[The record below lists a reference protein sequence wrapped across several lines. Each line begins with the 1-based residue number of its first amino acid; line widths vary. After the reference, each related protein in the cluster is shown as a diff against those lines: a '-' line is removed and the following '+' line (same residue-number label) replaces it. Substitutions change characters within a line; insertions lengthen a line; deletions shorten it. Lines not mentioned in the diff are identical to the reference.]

1 MFGCEKLFYWNLL
14 MDSKKQKPFRDHWFF
29 GPVLRQSSVYMRVII
44 ASICVN
50 LFALVSAF
58 FVMTVYDKVIPN
70 ESMDTLWFLT
80 FGVCIVIVFDFLMK
94 MVRGVL
100 TDKAGLE
107 IDTEV
112 SQTLFNHLCRNE
124 KLIGTRSAGS
134 VASVIREFDT
144 IKDVLASATLVA
156 FADLPFIFVFL
167 FVLYS
172 LGGFVAAVP
181 AIVVLLVVM
190 LGLIIQPI
198 IKGKTMNA
206 QLDGQNKHSV
216 LVELL
221 TGLETLKTLRGLS
234 SFSERWRDSVT
245 QQGKMLGQSRFWSQ
259 ISANFAQVGQQISQ
273 VGIVV
278 YGVILITNADMTMG
292 ALIACVILS
301 GRVLAPLGQIT
312 NLIGRIN
319 QASVAYKNLKDLLN
333 LESEENSRANNL
345 EYLDVEGSL
354 SLVNLS
360 LKFNDA
366 KQHSLSSVNLEIKP
380 GEKIGVI
387 GKIGSGKT
395 SLLKVLS
402 GVISPSEGLVQLD
415 NISISQFRPDDLR
428 RHISFMMQ
436 SSTLF
441 SGTLKENL
449 LLGNPNASDEDII
462 KASKITGVEAI
473 ATSLPNGYLTMLNEG
488 GQKLSGGQKQAICI
502 ARTILNNSQIIFMDE
517 PTSSM
522 DNQTEAS
529 FIKNFQEWIGGRTLV
544 VATHKG
550 QLLQLVDRIV
560 VLENGRVIAD
570 GKKEEIL
577 RPLNSK
583 LKAIN

>member
-1 MFGCEKLFYWNLL
+1 
-14 MDSKKQKPFRDHWFF
+14 MDSKKQKPLKSHWFF
-29 GPVLRQSSVYMRVII
+29 GPVLRQSSLYLRVII

-190 LGLIIQPI
+190 LGLLIQPI

-206 QLDGQNKHSV
+206 QLDGQNKQSV

-333 LESEENSRANNL
+333 LKSEEDSRTENL
-345 EYLDVEGSL
+345 EYLEVEGSL
-354 SLVNLS
+354 STVNLS
-360 LKFNDA
+360 LKFDDA
-366 KQHSLSSVNLEIKP
+366 KQHSLNSVNLDIKP
-380 GEKIGVI
+380 GEKVGIL
-387 GKIGSGKT
+387 GKVGSGKT
-395 SLLKVLS
+395 SLLKALS
-402 GVISPSEGLVQLD
+402 GVISPTEGLVQLD

-436 SSTLF
+436 NSALF

-449 LLGNPNASDEDII
+449 LLGNPDASDADII
-462 KASKITGVEAI
+462 RAAKITGVEAI
-473 ATSLPNGYLTMLNEG
+473 ANSLPNGYLTVLNEG
-488 GQKLSGGQKQAICI
+488 GQKLSGGQKQAICV
-502 ARTILNNSQIIFMDE
+502 ARTILNNSQVIFMDE

-529 FIKNFQEWIGGRTLV
+529 FIKNFQEWIGARTLI

-550 QLLQLVDRIV
+550 QILQLLDRIG
-560 VLENGRVIAD
+560 VLDNGRVIAD

>member
-1 MFGCEKLFYWNLL
+1 

-366 KQHSLSSVNLEIKP
+366 KQHSLSSVNLDIKP

-387 GKIGSGKT
+387 GKIGSDK
-395 SLLKVLS
+395 SL
-402 GVISPSEGLVQLD
+402 
-415 NISISQFRPDDLR
+415 R
-428 RHISFMMQ
+428 
-436 SSTLF
+436 
-441 SGTLKENL
+441 
-449 LLGNPNASDEDII
+449 
-462 KASKITGVEAI
+462 
-473 ATSLPNGYLTMLNEG
+473 
-488 GQKLSGGQKQAICI
+488 
-502 ARTILNNSQIIFMDE
+502 
-517 PTSSM
+517 
-522 DNQTEAS
+522 
-529 FIKNFQEWIGGRTLV
+529 W
-544 VATHKG
+544 
-550 QLLQLVDRIV
+550 
-560 VLENGRVIAD
+560 
-570 GKKEEIL
+570 
-577 RPLNSK
+577 
-583 LKAIN
+583 

>member
-1 MFGCEKLFYWNLL
+1 
-14 MDSKKQKPFRDHWFF
+14 MDSKKQKPLKSHWFF
-29 GPVLRQSSVYMRVII
+29 GPVLRQSSLYLRVII

-190 LGLIIQPI
+190 LGLLIQPI

-206 QLDGQNKHSV
+206 QLDGQNKQSV

-259 ISANFAQVGQQISQ
+259 VSANFAQVGQQISQ

-333 LESEENSRANNL
+333 LKSEEDSRTENL
-345 EYLDVEGSL
+345 EYLEVEGSL
-354 SLVNLS
+354 STVNLS
-360 LKFNDA
+360 LKFDDA
-366 KQHSLSSVNLEIKP
+366 KQHSLNSVNLDIKP
-380 GEKIGVI
+380 GEKVGSL
-387 GKIGSGKT
+387 GKVGSGKT
-395 SLLKVLS
+395 SLLKALS
-402 GVISPSEGLVQLD
+402 GVISPTEGLVQLD

-436 SSTLF
+436 NSALF

-449 LLGNPNASDEDII
+449 LLGNPDASDADII
-462 KASKITGVEAI
+462 RAAKITGVEAI
-473 ATSLPNGYLTMLNEG
+473 ANSLPNGYLTVLNEG
-488 GQKLSGGQKQAICI
+488 GQKLSGGQKQAICV
-502 ARTILNNSQIIFMDE
+502 ARTILNNSQVIFMDE

-529 FIKNFQEWIGGRTLV
+529 FIKNFQEWIGARTLI

-550 QLLQLVDRIV
+550 QILQLVDRIV
-560 VLENGRVIAD
+560 VLDNGRVIAD

>member
-1 MFGCEKLFYWNLL
+1 
-14 MDSKKQKPFRDHWFF
+14 MDSKKQKPLKSHWFF
-29 GPVLRQSSVYMRVII
+29 GPVLRQSSLYLRVII

-70 ESMDTLWFLT
+70 ESMETLWFLT

-190 LGLIIQPI
+190 LGLLIQPI

-206 QLDGQNKHSV
+206 QLDGQNKQSV

-259 ISANFAQVGQQISQ
+259 VSANFAQVGQQISQ

-333 LESEENSRANNL
+333 LKSEEDSRTENL
-345 EYLDVEGSL
+345 EYLEVEGSL
-354 SLVNLS
+354 STVNLS
-360 LKFNDA
+360 LKFDDA
-366 KQHSLSSVNLEIKP
+366 KQHSLNSVNLDIKP
-380 GEKIGVI
+380 GEKVGIL
-387 GKIGSGKT
+387 GKVGSGKT
-395 SLLKVLS
+395 SLLKALS
-402 GVISPSEGLVQLD
+402 GVISPTEGLVQLD

-436 SSTLF
+436 NSALF

-449 LLGNPNASDEDII
+449 LLGNPDASDADII
-462 KASKITGVEAI
+462 RAAKITGVEAI
-473 ATSLPNGYLTMLNEG
+473 ANSLPNGYLTVLNEG
-488 GQKLSGGQKQAICI
+488 GQKLSGGQKQAICV
-502 ARTILNNSQIIFMDE
+502 ARTILNNSQVIFMDE

>member
-1 MFGCEKLFYWNLL
+1 
-14 MDSKKQKPFRDHWFF
+14 MDSKKQKPLKSHWFF
-29 GPVLRQSSVYMRVII
+29 GPVLRQSSLYLRVII

-100 TDKAGLE
+100 TDKAGLQ

-124 KLIGTRSAGS
+124 KLIGTRSVGS

-190 LGLIIQPI
+190 LGLLIQPV

-206 QLDGQNKHSV
+206 QLDGQNKQSV

-221 TGLETLKTLRGLS
+221 SGLETLKTLRGLS

-333 LESEENSRANNL
+333 LKSEEDSRTENL
-345 EYLDVEGSL
+345 EYLEVEGSL
-354 SLVNLS
+354 STVNLL
-360 LKFNDA
+360 LKFDDA
-366 KQHSLSSVNLEIKP
+366 KQHSLNSVNLDIKP
-380 GEKIGVI
+380 GEKVGIL
-387 GKIGSGKT
+387 GKVGSGKT
-395 SLLKVLS
+395 SLLKALS
-402 GVISPSEGLVQLD
+402 GVISPTEGLVQLD

-436 SSTLF
+436 NSALF

-502 ARTILNNSQIIFMDE
+502 ARTILNNSQVIFMDE

>member
-1 MFGCEKLFYWNLL
+1 
-14 MDSKKQKPFRDHWFF
+14 MDSKKQKPLKSHWFF
-29 GPVLRQSSVYMRVII
+29 GPVLRQSSLYLRVII

-190 LGLIIQPI
+190 LGLLIQPI

-206 QLDGQNKHSV
+206 QLDGQNKQSV

-259 ISANFAQVGQQISQ
+259 VSANFAQVGQQISQ

-333 LESEENSRANNL
+333 LKSEEDSRTENL
-345 EYLDVEGSL
+345 EYLEVEGSL
-354 SLVNLS
+354 STVNLS
-360 LKFNDA
+360 LKFDDA
-366 KQHSLSSVNLEIKP
+366 KQHSLNSVNLDIKP
-380 GEKIGVI
+380 GEKVGIL
-387 GKIGSGKT
+387 GKVGSGKT
-395 SLLKVLS
+395 SLLKALS
-402 GVISPSEGLVQLD
+402 GVISPTEGLVQLD

-436 SSTLF
+436 NSALF

-449 LLGNPNASDEDII
+449 LLGNPDASDADII
-462 KASKITGVEAI
+462 RAAKITGVEAI
-473 ATSLPNGYLTMLNEG
+473 ANSLPNGYLTVLNEG
-488 GQKLSGGQKQAICI
+488 GQKLSGGQKQAICV
-502 ARTILNNSQIIFMDE
+502 ARTILNNSQVIFMDE

-529 FIKNFQEWIGGRTLV
+529 FIKNFQEWIGARTLI

-550 QLLQLVDRIV
+550 QILQLVDRIV
-560 VLENGRVIAD
+560 VLDNGRVIAD

>member
-1 MFGCEKLFYWNLL
+1 
-14 MDSKKQKPFRDHWFF
+14 MDSKKQKPLKSHWFF
-29 GPVLRQSSVYMRVII
+29 GPVLRQSSLYLRVII

-100 TDKAGLE
+100 TDKAGLQ

-190 LGLIIQPI
+190 LGLLIQPV

-206 QLDGQNKHSV
+206 QLDGQNKQSV

-221 TGLETLKTLRGLS
+221 SGLETLKTLRGLS

-333 LESEENSRANNL
+333 LKSEEDSRTENL
-345 EYLDVEGSL
+345 EYLEVEGSL
-354 SLVNLS
+354 STVNLS
-360 LKFNDA
+360 LKFDDA
-366 KQHSLSSVNLEIKP
+366 KQHSLNSVNLDIKP
-380 GEKIGVI
+380 GEKVGIL
-387 GKIGSGKT
+387 GKVGSGKT
-395 SLLKVLS
+395 SLLKALS
-402 GVISPSEGLVQLD
+402 GVISPTEGLVQLD

-436 SSTLF
+436 NSALF

-502 ARTILNNSQIIFMDE
+502 ARTILNNSQVIFMDE

-522 DNQTEAS
+522 DNRTEAS

>member
-1 MFGCEKLFYWNLL
+1 
-14 MDSKKQKPFRDHWFF
+14 MDSKKQKPLKSHWFF
-29 GPVLRQSSVYMRVII
+29 GPVLRQSSLYLRVII

-50 LFALVSAF
+50 LFALVSAV

-190 LGLIIQPI
+190 LGLLIQPI

-206 QLDGQNKHSV
+206 QLDGQNKQSV

-259 ISANFAQVGQQISQ
+259 VSANFAQVGQQISQ

-333 LESEENSRANNL
+333 LKSEEDSRTENL
-345 EYLDVEGSL
+345 EYLEVEGSL
-354 SLVNLS
+354 STVNLS
-360 LKFNDA
+360 LKFDDA
-366 KQHSLSSVNLEIKP
+366 KQHSLNSVNLDIKP
-380 GEKIGVI
+380 GEKVGIL
-387 GKIGSGKT
+387 GKVGSGKT
-395 SLLKVLS
+395 SLLKALS
-402 GVISPSEGLVQLD
+402 GVISPTEGLVQLD

-436 SSTLF
+436 NSALF

-449 LLGNPNASDEDII
+449 LLGNPDASDADII
-462 KASKITGVEAI
+462 RAAKITGVEAI
-473 ATSLPNGYLTMLNEG
+473 ANSLPNGYLTVLNEG
-488 GQKLSGGQKQAICI
+488 GQKLSGGQKQAICV
-502 ARTILNNSQIIFMDE
+502 ARTILNNSQVIFMDE

-529 FIKNFQEWIGGRTLV
+529 FIKNFQEWIGARTLI

-550 QLLQLVDRIV
+550 QILQLVDRIV
-560 VLENGRVIAD
+560 VLDNGRVIAD

>member
-1 MFGCEKLFYWNLL
+1 
-14 MDSKKQKPFRDHWFF
+14 MDSKKQKPLKSHWFF
-29 GPVLRQSSVYMRVII
+29 GPVLRQSSLYLRVII

-190 LGLIIQPI
+190 LGLLIQPI

-206 QLDGQNKHSV
+206 QLDGQNKQSV

-259 ISANFAQVGQQISQ
+259 VSANFAQVGQQISQ

-333 LESEENSRANNL
+333 LKSEEDSRTENL
-345 EYLDVEGSL
+345 EYLEVEGSL
-354 SLVNLS
+354 STVNLS
-360 LKFNDA
+360 LKFDDA
-366 KQHSLSSVNLEIKP
+366 KQHSLNSVNLDIKP
-380 GEKIGVI
+380 GEKVGIL
-387 GKIGSGKT
+387 GKVGSGKT
-395 SLLKVLS
+395 SLLKALS
-402 GVISPSEGLVQLD
+402 GVISPTEGLVQLD

-436 SSTLF
+436 NSALF

-449 LLGNPNASDEDII
+449 LLGNPDASDADII
-462 KASKITGVEAI
+462 RAAKITGVEAI
-473 ATSLPNGYLTMLNEG
+473 ANSLPNGYLTVLNEG
-488 GQKLSGGQKQAICI
+488 GQKLSGGQKQAICV
-502 ARTILNNSQIIFMDE
+502 ARTILNSSQVIFMDE

>member
-462 KASKITGVEAI
+462 KASKITGVGAI

>member
-1 MFGCEKLFYWNLL
+1 
-14 MDSKKQKPFRDHWFF
+14 MDSKKQKPLKSHWFF
-29 GPVLRQSSVYMRVII
+29 GPVLRQSSLYLRVII

-190 LGLIIQPI
+190 LGLLIQPI

-206 QLDGQNKHSV
+206 QLDGQNKQSV

-259 ISANFAQVGQQISQ
+259 VSANFAQVGQQISQ

-333 LESEENSRANNL
+333 LKSEEDSRTENL
-345 EYLDVEGSL
+345 EYLEVEGSL
-354 SLVNLS
+354 STVNLS
-360 LKFNDA
+360 LKFDDA
-366 KQHSLSSVNLEIKP
+366 KQHSLNSVNLDIKP
-380 GEKIGVI
+380 GEKVGIL
-387 GKIGSGKT
+387 GKVGSGKT
-395 SLLKVLS
+395 SLLKALS
-402 GVISPSEGLVQLD
+402 GVISPTEGLVQLD

-436 SSTLF
+436 NSALF

-449 LLGNPNASDEDII
+449 LLGNPDASDADII
-462 KASKITGVEAI
+462 RAAKITGVEAI
-473 ATSLPNGYLTMLNEG
+473 ANSLPNGYLTVLNEG
-488 GQKLSGGQKQAICI
+488 GQKLSGGQKQAICV
-502 ARTILNNSQIIFMDE
+502 ARTILNNSQVIFMDE

>member
-1 MFGCEKLFYWNLL
+1 
-14 MDSKKQKPFRDHWFF
+14 MDSKKQKPLKSHWFF
-29 GPVLRQSSVYMRVII
+29 GPVLRQSSLYLRVII

-190 LGLIIQPI
+190 LGLLIQPI

-206 QLDGQNKHSV
+206 QLDGQNKQSV

-333 LESEENSRANNL
+333 LKSEEDSRTENL
-345 EYLDVEGSL
+345 EYLEVEGSL
-354 SLVNLS
+354 STVNLS
-360 LKFNDA
+360 LKFDDA
-366 KQHSLSSVNLEIKP
+366 KQHSLNSVNLDIKP
-380 GEKIGVI
+380 GEKVGIL
-387 GKIGSGKT
+387 GKVGSGKT
-395 SLLKVLS
+395 SLLKALS
-402 GVISPSEGLVQLD
+402 GVISPTEGLVQLD

-436 SSTLF
+436 NSALF

-449 LLGNPNASDEDII
+449 LLGNPDASDADII
-462 KASKITGVEAI
+462 RAAKITGVEAI
-473 ATSLPNGYLTMLNEG
+473 ANSLPNGYLTVLNEG
-488 GQKLSGGQKQAICI
+488 GQKLSGGQKQAICV
-502 ARTILNNSQIIFMDE
+502 ARTILNNSQVIFMDE

-529 FIKNFQEWIGGRTLV
+529 FIKNFQEWIGARTLI

-550 QLLQLVDRIV
+550 QILQLVDRIV
-560 VLENGRVIAD
+560 VLDNGRVIAD

>member
-366 KQHSLSSVNLEIKP
+366 KQHSLSSVNLEMKP